1 MKIFC
6 YGSNMSSERITERC
20 SSSRFI
26 SRASVTGWK
35 LLFNKRSKDGSG
47 KANLVWTGDR
57 SLVWGVI
64 FDISEE
70 QKSILD
76 KFEGL
81 GKGYDELKL
90 PVINDLG
97 EEVDCVCYISRDD
110 KYLDGGLKPHG
121 WYKDFCLVGAREHSI
136 PEDYILTIESVD
148 VTENYL

>member
-26 SRASVTGWK
+26 SRAKVSGWK
-35 LLFNKRSKDGSG
+35 LLFNKKSKDGSG
-47 KANLVWTGDR
+47 KANLIYTGDG

-64 FDISEE
+64 FDITEE
-70 QKSILD
+70 QKPILD

-90 PVINDLG
+90 KVISDLG
-97 EEVDCVCYISRDD
+97 EEIECVCYIATEE
-110 KYLDGGLKPHG
+110 KYLDNSLKPFD
-121 WYKDFCLVGAREHSI
+121 WYKEWCLKGAKQHNLPSE
-136 PEDYILTIESVD
+136 YILTIEK
-148 VTENYL
+148 NNR

>member
-26 SRASVTGWK
+26 SRASVIGWK

-47 KANLVWTGDR
+47 KANLVYTGDE

-64 FDISEE
+64 FDITED
-70 QKSILD
+70 QKPILD

-81 GKGYDELKL
+81 GWGYDELKL
-90 PVINDLG
+90 KVISDLG
-97 EEVDCVCYISRDD
+97 EEIECVCYIATDG
-110 KYLDGGLKPHG
+110 KYLDNNLKPFD
-121 WYKDFCLVGAREHSI
+121 WYKEWCLKGAKQHNLPSE
-136 PEDYILTIESVD
+136 YILTIEKNN
-148 VTENYL
+148 TL

>member
-20 SSSRFI
+20 SSSSFI
-26 SRASVTGWK
+26 SRASVIGWK

-47 KANLVWTGDR
+47 KANLVWTGDE

-64 FDISEE
+64 FDISED

-81 GKGYDELKL
+81 GWGYDELKL
-90 PVINDLG
+90 LVISDLG
-97 EEVDCVCYISRDD
+97 EEIECVCYIATDD
-110 KYLDGGLKPHG
+110 KYLEKSLKPHE
-121 WYKDFCLVGAREHSI
+121 WYKEFCLVGAREHNI
-136 PEDYILTIESVD
+136 PQDYILMIEGVG
-148 VTENYL
+148 VTEK

>member
-26 SRASVTGWK
+26 SRAKVIGWK
-35 LLFNKRSKDGSG
+35 LLFNKKGKDGSG
-47 KANLVWTGDR
+47 KANLVCTGDG

-64 FDISEE
+64 FDISED
-70 QKSILD
+70 QKPILD

-90 PVINDLG
+90 LVISDLG
-97 EEVDCVCYISRDD
+97 EEIECVCYIATDD
-110 KYLDGGLKPHG
+110 KYLEKSLKPHE
-121 WYKDFCLVGAREHSI
+121 WYKEFCLVGAREHNI
-136 PEDYILTIESVD
+136 PQDYILMIEGVG
-148 VTENYL
+148 VTEK

>member
-6 YGSNMSSERITERC
+6 YGSNMSSKRIAERC

-26 SRASVTGWK
+26 GIAKVSGWK

-47 KANLVWTGDR
+47 KANLVWTGDD

-64 FDISEE
+64 FDITDDE
-70 QKSILD
+70 KPILD

-90 PVINDLG
+90 RVISDLG
-97 EEVDCVCYISRDD
+97 EIECVCYIACDE
-110 KYLDGGLKPHG
+110 KYLDNSLQPYD
-121 WYKDFCLVGAREHSI
+121 WYKECCLVGAMEHNL
-136 PEDYILTIESVD
+136 PKDYILMIESV
-148 VTENYL
+148 L